1 MKVTNGEQIWSELK
15 AKCSDKMYEAI
26 ITLRDKLDA
35 KYGEGKVQYIFD
47 AKYGEGKVQYIF
59 EYSGID
65 EEGTESIGIIL
76 AGAIVSFGTIEVT
89 KDGKVIM

>member
-26 ITLRDKLDA
+26 ITLRDKLDS
-35 KYGEGKVQYIFD
+35 
-47 AKYGEGKVQYIF
+47 KYGEGKVQYIF
-59 EYSGID
+59 EYAGID

-76 AGAIVSFGTIEVT
+76 AGAIVSFGIIEVT

>member
-15 AKCSDKMYEAI
+15 AKCSDNMYEAI
-26 ITLRDKLDA
+26 ITLRDKLDT
-35 KYGEGKVQYIFD
+35 
-47 AKYGEGKVQYIF
+47 KYGEGKVQYIF

-76 AGAIVSFGTIEVT
+76 AGAIISFGTIEVT